1 MNKKKIISVV
11 GARPNFMKVAPLERA
26 LSKTEE
32 FEHVICHTGQHYDAN
47 MSDAFFKD
55 LDMPQPAFFLG
66 VGSGTHAEQT
76 AKTMVEFEKVVL
88 DYKPDLV
95 IVVGDVN
102 STIACTLTAAKCGI
116 KTAHVEAGLRS
127 FDKSMP
133 EELNRMA
140 TDAIVDYYFVTEQSG
155 IDHLR
160 KAGIDDEVIFF
171 VGNTMIDSLH
181 YALPFARKSGI
192 LANLSLAPKQYALIT
207 IHRPS
212 NVDNAENLENM
223 LEVLEYITKYRTV
236 VFPVHP
242 RTQNNI
248 EKFKLSR
255 FLENPKIKFIN
266 PLGYV
271 DFLALMLNAD
281 FVLTDSGGIQEETTA
296 IGVPCLTART
306 TTERPST
313 ITLGTNILVPPTKQ
327 GMINAIDNIIEN
339 PRKKGTV
346 PPLWDGKAAERIANV
361 LKFKVFK

>member
-1 MNKKKIISVV
+1 MKKKILSVV
-11 GARPNFMKVAPLERA
+11 GARPNFMKVAPIHRA
-26 LSKTEE
+26 ISKHDE
-32 FEHVICHTGQHYDAN
+32 FEHVICHTGQHYDKN
-47 MSDAFFKD
+47 MSDTFFAD
-55 LDMPQPAFFLG
+55 LDMPRPKFFLN

-76 AKTMVEFEKVVL
+76 AKIMIEFEKVIT
-88 DYKPDLV
+88 DYRPDLV

-155 IDHLR
+155 IDHLHS
-160 KAGIDDEVIFF
+160 GGVDDERMFF

-181 YALPFARKSGI
+181 YALPFAEKSTILNDLGI
-192 LANLSLAPKQYALIT
+192 KAKEYALIT

-212 NVDNAENLENM
+212 NVDDAINLKSM
-223 LEVLEYITKYRTV
+223 LKVLNYLTKYRTV

-242 RTQNNI
+242 RTRNNI
-248 EKFKLSR
+248 KKYGLGDLTDNEKLI
-255 FLENPKIKFIN
+255 LIEPQ
-266 PLGYV
+266 GYV
-271 DFLALMLNAD
+271 NFLALMKYSD

-296 IGVPCLTART
+296 LGTPCLTART

-313 ITLGTNILVPPTKQ
+313 ISIGTNILVPPTMD
-327 GMINAIDNIIEN
+327 GIINAIDNIMSN
-339 PRKKGTV
+339 PRKKGKV

-361 LKFKVFK
+361 LKFKVFV